1 MNSNVQE
8 LIARYERLR
17 ADRAVWDAH
26 WQETAERVLP
36 RAAEF
41 TTRNQAGSKRTQK
54 VFDSTAQL
62 ALERFASAMESLLTP
77 RSSRWHSLKV
87 SNPELDKTD
96 SVRRY
101 FESVEDIVFSQ
112 RYATT
117 ANFASQQFETYLSL
131 GAFGTGA
138 LFVSETPG
146 EGLRYRAVHLSE
158 IYVAENEAGR
168 IDTVFRKTEMSC
180 RQMLQRWGKE
190 RVSPKTAAKAEKKP
204 DDTVQVLHVVL
215 PAAEYGKEIGGRPFA
230 SVYLELEG
238 RHILSESGYFEFP
251 YIVSRYVTGPR
262 EVYGRSPAMT
272 ALADIK
278 MLNEMSKSA
287 IKAAQKAVDPPLLIA
302 DDGVILPLNLNP
314 GKPNFARM
322 DGRSQS
328 PIQFLQPN
336 SRFDVSE
343 TEQERRRRTINDA
356 FLVTLFQILADSPQ
370 MTATEVFERAREKGA
385 LLAPTVGRQQS
396 EALGPMIER
405 ELGIL
410 ARAGAL
416 PPLPQELQ
424 EAAGEFEIE
433 YVSPMSRA
441 MRAEEAVGILRTL
454 ESVQQIATVD
464 PSVMEIFDGE
474 AIARSLADINGVPR
488 RMIKGE
494 ETLAQQRAER
504 ARQQQLA
511 NLSQAVPQ
519 ISGAVGEL
527 ASLPAPGS

>member
-1 MNSNVQE
+1 MPEIQD
-8 LIARYERLR
+8 LISRFERLR
-17 ADRAVWDAH
+17 ADRATWDSH

-41 TTRNQAGSKRTQK
+41 TTSGQSGAKRSQK
-54 VFDSTAQL
+54 IYDSTAQL

-77 RSSRWHSLKV
+77 RSSRWHSLKT
-87 SNPELDKTD
+87 SNPNLNQLD
-96 SVRRY
+96 SVTRY
-101 FESVEDIVFSQ
+101 FEAVEDILFAQ
-112 RYATT
+112 RYSPA

-138 LFVSETPG
+138 LFINEIPG
-146 EGLRYRAVHLSE
+146 HGLRYRAVHLSE
-158 IYVAENEAGR
+158 IYVSENEAGR
-168 IDTVFRKTEMSC
+168 IDTVFRKTEMTC
-180 RQMLQRWGKE
+180 RQMVQRWGLEK
-190 RVSPKTAAKAEKKP
+190 VSPKIAERANSKP
-204 DDTVQVLHVVL
+204 DERAEVLHVVL
-215 PAAEYGKEIGGRPFA
+215 PSEEYGKTRSGKPFA
-230 SVYLELEG
+230 SLYLELST
-238 RHILSESGYFEFP
+238 RHVLSENGYFEFP

-278 MLNEMSKSA
+278 MLNEMSKTS

-314 GKPNFARM
+314 GKPTFARM
-322 DGRSQS
+322 DGRNQA
-328 PIQFLQPN
+328 PVQFLQSQ
-336 SRFDVSE
+336 SRLDISE
-343 TEQERRRRTINDA
+343 NEQERRRRTINDA
-356 FLVTLFQILADSPQ
+356 FLVTLFQILVDTPQ
-370 MTATEVFERAREKGA
+370 MTATEVLERAREKGA

-410 ARAGAL
+410 ARSGAL
-416 PPLPQELQ
+416 PSMPPELV

-464 PSVMEIFDGE
+464 PGVLDIFDGE
-474 AIARSLADINGVPR
+474 AIARSLADIHGVPR
-488 RMIKGE
+488 RMIRGE
-494 ETLAQQRAER
+494 EAVAEQRSQ
-504 ARQQQLA
+504 RQQQQQSASLM
-511 NLSQAVPQ
+511 QAIP
-519 ISGAVGEL
+519 EL
-527 ASLPAPGS
+527 ASVVGQLTQTPADAQ